1 VEVEWASYNKDAYTP
16 YLGNL
21 LQTARSLVA
30 MHKPRTDEC
39 RSAENYMENIQPLVL
54 DESRFI
60 YHKEDLFTLASMRER
75 RELSLLQG
83 PIERFLQRWNA
94 RFIEV
99 RQDSALARTD

>member
-1 VEVEWASYNKDAYTP
+1 
-16 YLGNL
+16 
-21 LQTARSLVA
+21 
-30 MHKPRTDEC
+30 
-39 RSAENYMENIQPLVL
+39 MENIQPLVL

-60 YHKEDLFTLASMRER
+60 YHKEDLITLASVRDR

-83 PIERFLQRWNA
+83 PIERFLRRWNA